1 MTVSKLAKLLGLTKC
16 GIKVLQ
22 NIDSKEQHAA
32 TNEQGI
38 TKIFAEK

>member
-1 MTVSKLAKLLGLTKC
+1 MTVSKLAKLLGLTEG

-22 NIDSKEQHAA
+22 NVHSNEQQAA

-38 TKIFAEK
+38 TRLFAEK